1 MKTVTKLTWSEFEK
15 AMWNFNKEHGY
26 TTKGTEKRL
35 EGVVVFTEDSFSISY
50 SERERSYQTDSDQK
64 AFLPNQL
71 GYSIFGDCLDG
82 TDLGVRLDWYM
93 RAEEMPWKV
102 DYCYL
107 LEG

>member
-1 MKTVTKLTWSEFEK
+1 MKKITWSELEK
-15 AMWNFNKEHGY
+15 AMWEFNNAHGY

-35 EGVVVFTEDSFSISY
+35 EAVVVFTENSFPRPY
-50 SERERSYQTDSDQK
+50 TRVERSYKLSSDNK

-82 TDLGVRLDWYM
+82 SDLGVRLDWYM
-93 RAEEMPWKV
+93 RAKEKPWKV

-107 LEG
+107 LEA